1 MTGDMK
7 YQKIMKYLVR
17 MVCTQP
23 LHIGSASGDKE
34 EVLVH
39 PTDSVPFIQA
49 SSLAGV
55 LRQYYAQQHDEKQAE
70 KLFGNETFLSP
81 MKILWRALVRCGL
94 ATEFFTMRT

>member
-39 PTDSVPFIQA
+39 PTVYR
-49 SSLAGV
+49 LYRHLV
-55 LRQYYAQQHDEKQAE
+55 LQG
-70 KLFGNETFLSP
+70 F
-81 MKILWRALVRCGL
+81 
-94 ATEFFTMRT
+94 